1 MSGGRGQ
8 GRGQGRGRG
17 RSPAGSPLTRDE
29 VLGAALEI
37 VETEGA
43 DHLTI
48 RGLAAKL
55 GVAVTAIYW
64 HVGDKQALLDGVAGQ
79 VITEVGEVEVRGR
92 GPEARLVSIGRSLRR
107 SLLERA
113 DLVALVHRQGHT
125 AALFQPARRVLVR
138 ELTAAGLAGADAA
151 LAARAILGLVVGS
164 VLIDRQ
170 VARQPAQVDAPG
182 ELWTADDVP
191 DDPELLALLA
201 EPGDEAALFDYTL
214 GALVRAVTAPSPV
227 EP

>member
-8 GRGQGRGRG
+8 GRGQGRERG

-64 HVGDKQALLDGVAGQ
+64 HVGDKQALLDGVVDRIIDQFAA
-79 VITEVGEVEVRGR
+79 VSARGS
-92 GPEARLVSIGRSLRR
+92 GPEQRLMSVGRSLRR
-107 SLLERA
+107 SLLERP
-113 DLVALVHRQGHT
+113 DLVAVVQRQGRI
-125 AALFQPARRVLVR
+125 AALFQPARRVLAR
-138 ELTAAGLAGADAA
+138 E
-151 LAARAILGLVVGS
+151 
-164 VLIDRQ
+164 
-170 VARQPAQVDAPG
+170 
-182 ELWTADDVP
+182 
-191 DDPELLALLA
+191 
-201 EPGDEAALFDYTL
+201 
-214 GALVRAVTAPSPV
+214 
-227 EP
+227 

>member
-1 MSGGRGQ
+1 
-8 GRGQGRGRG
+8 
-17 RSPAGSPLTRDE
+17 

-43 DHLTI
+43 DRLTV

-64 HVGDKQALLDGVAGQ
+64 HVGDKEALLDGVVGL
-79 VITEVGEVEVRGR
+79 VIAQMGEVEVQGR

-107 SLLERA
+107 TLLERA
-113 DLVALVHRQGHT
+113 DLVALVHRQGRT
-125 AALFQPARRVLVR
+125 ASLFQPARRVLVR
-138 ELTAAGLAGADAA
+138 ELSSAGLQGPDAA
-151 LAARAILGLVVGS
+151 LATRAILSLVVGS

-170 VARQPAQVDAPG
+170 VERQPTQLDAPG
-182 ELWTADDVP
+182 DRWTADDVP

-201 EPGDEAALFDYTL
+201 GPGDEAALFDYTL
-214 GALVRAVTAPSPV
+214 GVLVRAVIAPSTV
-227 EP
+227 D